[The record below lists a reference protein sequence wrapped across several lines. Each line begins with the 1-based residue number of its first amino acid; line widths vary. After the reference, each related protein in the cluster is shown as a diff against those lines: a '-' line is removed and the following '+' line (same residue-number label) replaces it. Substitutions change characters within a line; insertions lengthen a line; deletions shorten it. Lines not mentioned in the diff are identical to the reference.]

1 MDESKA
7 TRKSAQ
13 CRPQL
18 IDIPGYAGRYFARDD
33 GTVWRRGKK
42 KEFLLTGHKKR
53 RNREYKLKDAEG
65 VFRTV
70 TMSKIM
76 RLTWFRNMPEG
87 LVLMHINGLEAD
99 WSIYNLKPISREELG
114 RIRNRSL
121 AARSVI
127 KRDPSNMQI
136 VAAYSSAREAG
147 RKNYMSYQAVLDA
160 CNRSNKKRKGMGPD
174 GYLYEWEI

>member
-1 MDESKA
+1 MDEIRA
-7 TRKSAQ
+7 ARKNRMPAMN
-13 CRPQL
+13 
-18 IDIPGYAGRYFARDD
+18 IPGYDGKYYVRED
-33 GTVWRRGKK
+33 GTVWHRGKTK
-42 KEFLLTGHKKR
+42 DWKLTGHRKGR
-53 RNREYKLKDAEG
+53 SRELKLTDSTGAYRI
-65 VFRTV
+65 F
-70 TMSKIM
+70 TMTKIM
-76 RLTWFRNMPEG
+76 RSTYFRD
-87 LVLMHINGLEAD
+87 LRADWVLMHINGLEAD